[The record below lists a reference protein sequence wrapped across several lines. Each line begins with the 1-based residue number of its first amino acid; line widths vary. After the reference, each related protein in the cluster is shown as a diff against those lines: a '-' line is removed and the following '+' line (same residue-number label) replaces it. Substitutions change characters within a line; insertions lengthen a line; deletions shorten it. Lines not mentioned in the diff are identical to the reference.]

1 MSEGT
6 RKVLVVDDDADLGIE
21 LCETITALG
30 YEAELATEGNQAR
43 EALAR
48 GCDLLLLDL
57 SMPGTDG
64 LDLLQ
69 TLSESSEPPVIVLMS
84 GYGEAVLQA
93 AARSAQISGLP
104 VRAVLPKPL
113 EMDALVAALAQKDEK
128 KRAAS
133 TEDLFDLDRVADII
147 ERAVA
152 DGSLVVMHQPKV
164 NVHSLAFS
172 GTEALLPAT
181 LPEIGLVPP
190 PVQVAAAR
198 ARAGLLETMSCYIV
212 KEALATCAEWRRRG
226 FDGPVSVNM
235 PVELLNQG
243 GIEQR
248 MRNICEGVGL
258 PTSALTLELTE
269 DALYDA
275 SAAAMTTLTR
285 LRMAGFGLAL
295 DDLGQRA
302 SGLVQ
307 LANLPVTEVK
317 IDADLI
323 WQARK
328 WQKAGE
334 IVTSIADLAR
344 RVKLK
349 VTAEG
354 IETKGDLKF
363 AAQAGVD
370 FAQGWLIQ
378 RKVTPAD
385 LLAWLPTWPAAAAA
399 HGVVAA

>member
-1 MSEGT
+1 MSDGK

-21 LCETITALG
+21 LCETITTLG
-30 YEAELATEGNQAR
+30 YDAELATEGSQAR
-43 EALAR
+43 EAIAR

-69 TLSESSEPPVIVLMS
+69 TLAESSEPPVIVLMS

-113 EMDALVAALAQKDEK
+113 EIDALVAALAQQAEQ

-133 TEDLFDLDRVADII
+133 PESLFDLEQVANAM
-147 ERAVA
+147 ERGVA
-152 DGSLVVMHQPKV
+152 DGSLTVMHQPKV
-164 NVHSLAFS
+164 NVHSLAFV
-172 GTEALLPAT
+172 GTEALLPAVIAS
-181 LPEIGLVPP
+181 IGPVPP
-190 PVQVAAAR
+190 PVQVAACR
-198 ARAGLLETMSCYIV
+198 ARPGLLETMSCYVV
-212 KEALATCAEWRRRG
+212 KESLKVCAEWRRRG
-226 FDGPVSVNM
+226 FEGPVSVNM
-235 PVELLNQG
+235 PVELLNQA

-248 MRNICEGVGL
+248 MRNLCDEAGL
-258 PTSALTLELTE
+258 PTAALTLELTE

-275 SAAAMTTLTR
+275 SAAAMATLTR

-334 IVTSIADLAR
+334 IVASIADLAR

-354 IETKGDLKF
+354 IETKADLRF

-370 FAQGWLIQ
+370 NAQGWLIQ
-378 RKVTPAD
+378 RKLTPAD
-385 LLAWLPTWPAAAAA
+385 LLAWLPTWPASAAA